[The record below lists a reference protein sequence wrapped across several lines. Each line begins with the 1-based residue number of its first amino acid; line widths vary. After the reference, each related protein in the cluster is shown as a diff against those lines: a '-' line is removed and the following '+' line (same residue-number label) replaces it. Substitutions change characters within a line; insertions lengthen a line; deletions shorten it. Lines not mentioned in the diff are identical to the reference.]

1 MEISKYSNV
10 WKQIMFMGKILINYI
25 ITILSYLYK
34 SIPIFGCKS
43 EKLYI
48 KNENNTTSLSFVSPS
63 QFNEEYFSVL
73 YMRVV
78 LQTVN

>member
-1 MEISKYSNV
+1 MKVLQRYENLIENKIHRLMEISKYSNV

-48 KNENNTTSLSFVSPS
+48 KIEN
-63 QFNEEYFSVL
+63 
-73 YMRVV
+73 
-78 LQTVN
+78 